1 MINKD
6 EFDRERIKNSSKEV
20 KKELNADPL
29 SGEPGAHPIGT
40 GVGAASGAVAGAT
53 IGSAG
58 GPVGTL
64 VGGAVG
70 AVVGGLAGSAVGEA
84 IDPTVEDAYWR
95 ENYLQQPYYN
105 EAKAKYPDLNFDRD
119 YQGAYRL
126 GYEKQYGYDPDVA
139 FDEVEPEL
147 RLYWDQE
154 GKADSRLSWDEA
166 KEASRDAWNRRKNL
180 NK

>member
-1 MINKD
+1 
-6 EFDRERIKNSSKEV
+6 
-20 KKELNADPL
+20 
-29 SGEPGAHPIGT
+29 
-40 GVGAASGAVAGAT
+40 
-53 IGSAG
+53 
-58 GPVGTL
+58 

-154 GKADSRLSWDEA
+154 VKLTLVYLGMKQKRLRVMRGIIKKSEQIVIFNLTLCPC
-166 KEASRDAWNRRKNL
+166 STRTGLFYVNL
-180 NK
+180 NLRI